1 MPRVRAELVTAGEA
15 FEDLIFYD
23 LPRLPRPGEE
33 LKTSRFVRVPGGG
46 AITTAVTAASLG
58 VKTGVISAVS
68 DLTRARLR
76 SAGVALRDLRK
87 RGEPPAITVALSTRS
102 ERTFVTYN
110 GVNDV
115 LEARLLREVPRI
127 QAPHVHCAFYPA
139 HCRRWTAVVRGL
151 RRRGHTISWDFG
163 WNPPLND
170 DAAFVTLLG
179 VLDVVFVNE
188 AEARLYS
195 GLAST
200 AAAFTWWQTTTRA
213 TVVKLGRRG
222 ALYLSK
228 QAVLRAPARRVRA
241 VDTTGA
247 GDAFNGGYLAALIRG
262 AEAGACLRA
271 GNDAG
276 ARSTKKAG
284 GS

>member
-1 MPRVRAELVTAGEA
+1 MRAELITVGEA

-33 LKTSRFVRVPGGG
+33 LKTSRFARVPGGG
-46 AITTAVTAASLG
+46 AITTALAAAGFG
-58 VKTGVISAVS
+58 VRTGVISAVS

-76 SAGVALRDLRK
+76 SAGVALRDLR
-87 RGEPPAITVALSTRS
+87 RAGEPPALTVALSTRGD
-102 ERTFVTYN
+102 RTFVTYN
-110 GVNDV
+110 GVNDL

-139 HCRRWTAVVRGL
+139 RCRRWLSVVRGL
-151 RRRGHTISWDFG
+151 RRRGRTVSWDFG
-163 WNPPLND
+163 WNPSLND
-170 DAAFVTLLG
+170 DIAFTALLG
-179 VLDVVFVNE
+179 VLDLVFVNE
-188 AEARLYS
+188 AEARLYA
-195 GLAST
+195 GVPST
-200 AAAFTWWQTTTRA
+200 PAAFTWWRTTTKA

-222 ALYLSK
+222 ATYLSEA
-228 QAVLRAPARRVRA
+228 AVLRAPARRVRV

-247 GDAFNGGYLAALIRG
+247 GDAFNGGYLAAFIRG
-262 AEAGACLRA
+262 DDAGRCLRA

-276 ARSTKKAG
+276 TRATMKAG